1 MYPNKPP
8 QYRYTIGR
16 GRGYK
21 VRRAVRWYLNLSLG
35 PVIPMNDIFGQD
47 DKKSWN
53 EHPKYQEFT
62 ERARKYVGTL
72 GFSQPKKGASETM
85 HSLARK
91 LNVTLPQRMTPAK
104 PKLTHAIV
112 VEKLRSVDTTA
123 ALNYE

>member
-1 MYPNKPP
+1 MTIRSAEKHK
-8 QYRYTIGR
+8 QYVKGIAENS
-16 GRGYK
+16 K
-21 VRRAVRWYLNLSLG
+21 KRRALTDELESA
-35 PVIPMNDIFGQD
+35 VIPMNDIFGKD

-62 ERARKYVGTL
+62 EKARKYVDTL

-91 LNVTLPQRMTPAK
+91 LNVTLPQKMTPAK

>member
-1 MYPNKPP
+1 M
-8 QYRYTIGR
+8 TEELDS
-16 GRGYK
+16 
-21 VRRAVRWYLNLSLG
+21 A
-35 PVIPMNDIFGQD
+35 VIPMNDIFGKD
-47 DKKSWN
+47 VKKSWN

-62 ERARKYVGTL
+62 ERARKYVDTL

-91 LNVTLPQRMTPAK
+91 LNVKLPPTMTPAK